1 MKVRVINGSEIF
13 WVEGDFTTYGE
24 FKNILVTTHNMSL
37 DRQSISMRQL
47 FGDTKPVFRAKKEG
61 TTTAEDRVA
70 PSYVL
75 PTNLGKKADT
85 GEITHDFTVVIA
97 EVENKLGAYSHN
109 TIKELRSK
117 MRNLF
122 NQARETGVNQ
132 PLVNSTEHLV
142 ETVFNELISESTD
155 SLGMLPSHTIVET
168 HSNGDIVLSNGIIL
182 PVESSLTEQ
191 EIEDLEEDDC
201 EDFEDDDDNDE
212 EEDYDDEYSDEDDEE
227 TFEDDE
233 EEDESFEEKDE
244 EVDESF

>member
-97 EVENKLGAYSHN
+97 EVENKLGAYSIN

-132 PLVNSTEHLV
+132 PLVNSAETLM
-142 ETVFNELISESTD
+142 ETVVNEVMSEQ
-155 SLGMLPSHTIVET
+155 VEVRAD
-168 HSNGDIVLSNGIIL
+168 GDISLPRGSVIPAAAIL
-182 PVESSLTEQ
+182 TNEEV
-191 EIEDLEEDDC
+191 EDLDEDNC